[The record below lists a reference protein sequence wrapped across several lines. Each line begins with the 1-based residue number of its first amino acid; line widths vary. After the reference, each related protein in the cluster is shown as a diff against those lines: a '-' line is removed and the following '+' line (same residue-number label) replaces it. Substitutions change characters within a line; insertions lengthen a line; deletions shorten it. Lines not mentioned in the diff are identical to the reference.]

1 MEKKLYNLMDWREM
15 EGILYADTDHPEKVL
30 GQRIVKEG
38 RLIQAF
44 VPDSIEVHV
53 HLLESDKY
61 VQMEMAD
68 EAGIYAVLLPKKCEE
83 PYRIVAEY
91 AKGIT
96 HEYYDSYAFGMTIPE
111 EELKKFNAGVN
122 YEVYKYLGAHVME
135 QDGVSGVRFAVWAP
149 EARRVS
155 VVGDFN
161 FWDGRRNMMIRRG
174 DTGVFE
180 LFVPELTEGT
190 IYKYE
195 IETREGTSILK
206 ADPYA
211 TYSELRPHTASI
223 VYDVSKFDWTDEEW
237 RLSRTGKEKDQPV
250 SIYEVHLGSWKRKS
264 ETSAKD
270 DTDFYNYRDLA
281 PMLADY
287 VEEMGYTHVEL
298 MPVMEHPFDGSWGY
312 QTTGYYAPTS
322 RFGDPSDF
330 MFFMNYMHKRGIG
343 VILDWVPAHFPKDAF
358 GLARFDGTCLYEH
371 ADPRQGEHPH
381 WGTLIYNYA
390 RPEVSNFL
398 IANALYWSE
407 VFHADGIRMDAVASM
422 LYLDYGK
429 NDGEWVPN
437 MYGGHENLDAV
448 EFMKH
453 MNSAFKKRGSQTM
466 LIAEESTAWPKVT
479 GPVEDDGLGFDYKW
493 NMGWMNDFISYMQ
506 TDPYFRHINYGNLTF
521 SMIYNY
527 SEDFILVFSHD
538 EVVHGK
544 GSMFQKMAGDTDE
557 KKYANLRLAYGYQ
570 MVHPGKKLLFMGQE
584 FAQYNEWWEEREL
597 DWYLLENQPNKQMQD
612 YVKALNHFYK
622 SHPALY
628 ELDFDS
634 EGFEWINNISADE
647 SIVVFARK
655 ASKEEDML
663 VVICNFDT
671 IERENY
677 KIGVPKRG
685 KYKEIFNSDAVEF
698 GGTGYVNPRLKQS
711 KKDECDNREDSIRI
725 KVPALGMSIFKYTP
739 ISEED
744 KRKKAPKKRATARKS
759 AVAKKL
765 EKEINETRK
774 GKSL

>member
-1 MEKKLYNLMDWREM
+1 
-15 EGILYADTDHPEKVL
+15 
-30 GQRIVKEG
+30 
-38 RLIQAF
+38 
-44 VPDSIEVHV
+44 
-53 HLLESDKY
+53 
-61 VQMEMAD
+61 
-68 EAGIYAVLLPKKCEE
+68 
-83 PYRIVAEY
+83 
-91 AKGIT
+91 
-96 HEYYDSYAFGMTIPE
+96 
-111 EELKKFNAGVN
+111 
-122 YEVYKYLGAHVME
+122 
-135 QDGVSGVRFAVWAP
+135 
-149 EARRVS
+149 
-155 VVGDFN
+155 
-161 FWDGRRNMMIRRG
+161 
-174 DTGVFE
+174 
-180 LFVPELTEGT
+180 
-190 IYKYE
+190 
-195 IETREGTSILK
+195 
-206 ADPYA
+206 
-211 TYSELRPHTASI
+211 
-223 VYDVSKFDWTDEEW
+223 
-237 RLSRTGKEKDQPV
+237 
-250 SIYEVHLGSWKRKS
+250 
-264 ETSAKD
+264 
-270 DTDFYNYRDLA
+270 
-281 PMLADY
+281 
-287 VEEMGYTHVEL
+287 
-298 MPVMEHPFDGSWGY
+298 
-312 QTTGYYAPTS
+312 
-322 RFGDPSDF
+322 
-330 MFFMNYMHKRGIG
+330 
-343 VILDWVPAHFPKDAF
+343 
-358 GLARFDGTCLYEH
+358 
-371 ADPRQGEHPH
+371 
-381 WGTLIYNYA
+381 
-390 RPEVSNFL
+390 
-398 IANALYWSE
+398 
-407 VFHADGIRMDAVASM
+407 
-422 LYLDYGK
+422 
-429 NDGEWVPN
+429 
-437 MYGGHENLDAV
+437 
-448 EFMKH
+448 
-453 MNSAFKKRGSQTM
+453 
-466 LIAEESTAWPKVT
+466 
-479 GPVEDDGLGFDYKW
+479 
-493 NMGWMNDFISYMQ
+493 
-506 TDPYFRHINYGNLTF
+506 
-521 SMIYNY
+521 MIYNY

-622 SHPALY
+622 NHPALY